1 MICVLVLCLY
11 LSRSSFTS
19 LNSSFFLLISPSISN
34 LLAFINSGSFPN
46 LIPKG
51 TGLGKF
57 DYVVTSIEESKDLST
72 ISIDELVG
80 SLQAHEQRM
89 NQYDDA
95 SHLEKALQ
103 SKVSIGDSSSSS
115 ARGRGGF
122 RGGYRG
128 GRGRGRQS
136 YNRGQNSEGY
146 QPSGRGQNFRGRGRG
161 GFQRRDKSQ
170 YQCYNC
176 NKYGHFSYEC
186 RAPKVE
192 ERSHFAEAKEDKDVG
207 SAMFLTYK
215 GDEGGKKNTWYLD
228 SGASNH
234 MTGHKELFT
243 EIDDTISGEVTFG
256 DSSKIPVKGKGTVT
270 IMTKKGEKK
279 YINDVYYI
287 PALKNN
293 IISLGQ
299 LVEKGYNIQM
309 QDNSLIIKNK
319 AQELIANV
327 EMSNNRLFTLDMQT
341 KVQKCLKSVIKND
354 SWLWHLRYGHLGF
367 SGLKLLSKTK
377 MVDGLPEINESENLC
392 EACVK
397 GKQHRQSFPVGKSW
411 RARRPLEIV
420 HTDIAGPFDISSL
433 GGNRYYLTFIDD
445 FSRKSWVY
453 IIKEKSE
460 ALDKFKEFKALAEKQ
475 SGHYLKVLRSD
486 RGGEYTSN
494 LFRSFCRAHGINH
507 QLTTAYTPQQNG
519 VAERKNRTILDMAR
533 SMVKAKHLPRT
544 FWAEAVLCAVYL
556 LNRCPTKSVRNKTP
570 NEAWSGSKP
579 SVGHL
584 RIFGCIAYA
593 HVPEQKRK
601 KLDDK
606 GDKCIFTGYDKR
618 SKAYRLYNP
627 LTKKLII
634 SRDVEFDESDYWRWS
649 EEERK
654 VAGLFFNDDDDDGN
668 EDPNIEGDEDDDQT
682 PPQSPNQQTPASTPS
697 DSSGS
702 RSSGGATRKMRS
714 LDDIYEAT
722 SPVQTTFDYSLFCL
736 MAECDPV
743 TFEEASEESKWNKA
757 MDEEI
762 GAIKKNDTWELTD
775 LPEGHKAIGVK
786 WVYKTKTNQ
795 DGEVEKYKAR
805 LVAKGY
811 KQRYG
816 IDYDEVF
823 APVAR
828 VDTIRLLTAIAAQNQ
843 WKIFQMDVKSAFLNG
858 YLEEEVYIEQPP
870 GYVQKGKEDKVYRL
884 KKALYGLKQAPRA
897 WNTRV
902 DEYFQKNGFV
912 KSPYEHALYTK
923 TNSGGDIMIVCL
935 YVDDMIFTGN
945 NPGMFDDFKKVM
957 TNEFEM
963 TDIGQM
969 SYFLGVE
976 VKQSKDGIFM
986 CQKKYAEQILKKFRM
1001 EECKSVSTPA
1011 EASIKLR
1018 IDSTRESVN
1027 PTLFKSLVGSLRY
1040 LTFTRPDIMYAV
1052 GLVSRYMEKPK
1063 QDHFM
1068 AAKRILRYIK
1078 GTLNYG
1084 LFYTHSQN
1092 SKLVGY
1098 SDSDYGGDL
1107 DDGKSTSGYAFHIGS
1122 AIFSWSSKKQQTVA
1136 LSTCEAEYIAAAACA
1151 CQAMW
1156 LGYILGELNLAKEDP
1171 VTIYVDNKSAI
1182 SLAKNPVSHS
1192 RSKHINIKYHFLRE
1206 QVNDKNVELVHCRT
1220 EENLADIFTKPLKPD
1235 VFNKM
1240 ITKLGMQSRV

>member
-1 MICVLVLCLY
+1 MKVLLGSYDNWDIVESGFIEPADAAAEVALPNTEKTALKESRKKDKKALY
-11 LSRSSFTS
+11 TIFQGVDESTFEKISDAKTAKEAWEILQKSFQVTNEMKRNGESLDDVRVMEKLLRSLTR
-19 LNSSFFLLISPSISN
+19 
-34 LLAFINSGSFPN
+34 
-46 LIPKG
+46 
-51 TGLGKF
+51 KF

-80 SLQAHEQRM
+80 SLQAHEHRM
-89 NQYDDA
+89 NQYDDT

-103 SKVSIGDSSSSS
+103 SKVSIIESSSSS
-115 ARGRGGF
+115 SSGRGRGGF

-136 YNRGQNSEGY
+136 FNRSQNTEGY
-146 QPSGRGQNFRGRGRG
+146 RPSGR
-161 GFQRRDKSQ
+161 
-170 YQCYNC
+170 
-176 NKYGHFSYEC
+176 
-186 RAPKVE
+186 VE
-192 ERSHFAEAKEDKDVG
+192 ERSHFAAAKEDKDVG
-207 SAMFLTYK
+207 TAMFLTYK
-215 GDEGGKKNTWYLD
+215 GDEESKKNVWYLD

-234 MTGHKELFT
+234 MTGHKELFM

-270 IMTKKGEKK
+270 IMSMKGEKK

-299 LVEKGYNIQM
+299 LVEKGYNIQI
-309 QDNSLIIKNK
+309 QDNSLIIRNQ
-319 AQELIANV
+319 ARELIANV
-327 EMSNNRLFTLDMQT
+327 EMSKNRLFTLDMQT
-341 KVQKCLKSVIKND
+341 NVQKCLKSVIKND

-377 MVDGLPEINESENLC
+377 MVD
-392 EACVK
+392 
-397 GKQHRQSFPVGKSW
+397 
-411 RARRPLEIV
+411 
-420 HTDIAGPFDISSL
+420 
-433 GGNRYYLTFIDD
+433 
-445 FSRKSWVY
+445 
-453 IIKEKSE
+453 
-460 ALDKFKEFKALAEKQ
+460 
-475 SGHYLKVLRSD
+475 
-486 RGGEYTSN
+486 
-494 LFRSFCRAHGINH
+494 
-507 QLTTAYTPQQNG
+507 
-519 VAERKNRTILDMAR
+519 
-533 SMVKAKHLPRT
+533 
-544 FWAEAVLCAVYL
+544 VYL

-584 RIFGCIAYA
+584 RIFGCITYA
-593 HVPEQKRK
+593 HIPDQKRK

-606 GDKCIFTGYDKR
+606 GEKCIFTGYDKR

-634 SRDVEFDESDYWRWS
+634 SRDVEFDEPDYWRWS
-649 EEERK
+649 EDERK
-654 VAGLFFNDDDDDGN
+654 VAGLFFNGDDDDGDN
-668 EDPNIEGDEDDDQT
+668 QNIEDDRDDDQT
-682 PPQSPNQQTPASTPS
+682 PPPSPNQQTPGSTPS
-697 DSSGS
+697 TGGSSSSG
-702 RSSGGATRKMRS
+702 RAPRKMRS
-714 LDDIYEAT
+714 LDNIYEAT
-722 SPVQTTFDYSLFCL
+722 SPVQTSFDYFLFCL
-736 MAECDPV
+736 MVECDPV
-743 TFEEASEESKWNKA
+743 TFEEASEESKWNKS
-757 MDEEI
+757 MNEEI

-870 GYVQKGKEDKVYRL
+870 GYVQKGQEDKVYRL

-976 VKQSKDGIFM
+976 VKQNKDGIFM
-986 CQKKYAEQILKKFRM
+986 SQKKYAEQIIKKFRM
-1001 EECKSVSTPA
+1001 EECKPVSTPA

-1027 PTLFKSLVGSLRY
+1027 PTLFKNLVGSLRY

-1052 GLVSRYMEKPK
+1052 GIVSRYMEKPK

-1068 AAKRILRYIK
+1068 AAKRIL
-1078 GTLNYG
+1078 
-1084 LFYTHSQN
+1084 
-1092 SKLVGY
+1092 
-1098 SDSDYGGDL
+1098 
-1107 DDGKSTSGYAFHIGS
+1107 STSGYAFHIGS

-1136 LSTCEAEYIAAAACA
+1136 LSTCEAEYMAAAACGKFKSWA
-1151 CQAMW
+1151 VAIRSLLFSLTMPVGIGIGMAVTNVYDENSSTALIVEGLFNVASAGILIYMALVDLLAPDFKCSRLQNNRTLQ
-1156 LGYILGELNLAKEDP
+1156 LGANVSLLIGAGCMALLA
-1171 VTIYVDNKSAI
+1171 IA
-1182 SLAKNPVSHS
+1182 
-1192 RSKHINIKYHFLRE
+1192 
-1206 QVNDKNVELVHCRT
+1206 
-1220 EENLADIFTKPLKPD
+1220 
-1235 VFNKM
+1235 
-1240 ITKLGMQSRV
+1240 